1 MTVLGKGAFGC
12 VVSPPLKC
20 TDSSIKMDN
29 GVSKIMEERD
39 VLEEMKEYKL
49 LDKMP
54 ELKKYLL
61 KFPLTCKPINDDK
74 FHKAVKQ
81 CNHKNINRVY
91 NKSNT
96 DKISSLLLEN
106 GGVSLADFYKLF
118 KKLTVNDFEIFL
130 TSIKDLF
137 QALIIL
143 RKYKCAHLD
152 IKSQNIVYS
161 PKTGKI
167 ALIDFGKLTSFRRMK
182 RYSQHDANFDGV
194 THFNYPPEAKYM
206 NKSQNPLKTKSELD
220 YSEFLDN
227 TILSWDSYS
236 LALCLSQQFNGFS
249 HILDYIIKDKTKN
262 KIISTF
268 LRDADS
274 LVQSY
279 IEFDKMSSN
288 ELETYIGNGGK
299 HLRNQDLEH
308 LRDEYIALL
317 KDSKIYKDT
326 NPKPSKEVI
335 EIAKANSIQYMVEK
349 K

>member
-1 MTVLGKGAFGC
+1 
-12 VVSPPLKC
+12 
-20 TDSSIKMDN
+20 
-29 GVSKIMEERD
+29 
-39 VLEEMKEYKL
+39 
-49 LDKMP
+49 
-54 ELKKYLL
+54 
-61 KFPLTCKPINDDK
+61 
-74 FHKAVKQ
+74 
-81 CNHKNINRVY
+81 
-91 NKSNT
+91 
-96 DKISSLLLEN
+96 
-106 GGVSLADFYKLF
+106 
-118 KKLTVNDFEIFL
+118 
-130 TSIKDLF
+130 
-137 QALIIL
+137 
-143 RKYKCAHLD
+143 
-152 IKSQNIVYS
+152 
-161 PKTGKI
+161 
-167 ALIDFGKLTSFRRMK
+167 MK

-349 K
+349 KCKEGKEPHPITNRCVNKCKQGETRDSTGKCKKMSNGKTTAKKVTNSSQ